1 MGLLDALKT
10 LIEDTPE
17 SKKPKQT
24 NKNKSSDSTAKS
36 NKAELD
42 KVKKD
47 AYTPNGID
55 PSVSEPQWVLA
66 DEEDATHELMKNL
79 TWARNQLGKEILES
93 FLEYDERNIK
103 GGHEYHNLLEE
114 EFDANQDLSLKYDN
128 EAYFEEEKN
137 YQENQVGATNYIDN
151 DKSIGDLILEWMKTG
166 NFMGSSDLSS
176 FGMDFSGGVIGN
188 WDLGK
193 SINHLISASHKN
205 STHRCAKYVR
215 EAIEAGGLSLAGHPE
230 NAIEYVRVV
239 PTVGFRHRKTIK

>member
-1 MGLLDALKT
+1 MGLLDTLKS

-24 NKNKSSDSTAKS
+24 NKNKSSDSTSKS

-114 EFDANQDLSLKYDN
+114 EFDTNQDLSLKYDN
-128 EAYFEEEKN
+128 EAYCEEEKN
-137 YQENQVGATNYIDN
+137 YQENKVGATNMWIQ
-151 DKSIGDLILEWMKTG
+151 
-166 NFMGSSDLSS
+166 
-176 FGMDFSGGVIGN
+176 
-188 WDLGK
+188 
-193 SINHLISASHKN
+193 INL
-205 STHRCAKYVR
+205 
-215 EAIEAGGLSLAGHPE
+215 
-230 NAIEYVRVV
+230 
-239 PTVGFRHRKTIK
+239 